1 MHTQNKYILH
11 IANDYTGSA
20 VYKNLASE
28 LDKLEVRQIIYTPFR
43 EKNNIGNNEI
53 KFQLDGSKIIYSPI
67 LNWHIDR
74 FFYPYK
80 IFKILKDVQSKI
92 DLKKVKCIHAHTWYS
107 DGGVAYFLSKKYNIP
122 FVVTIRNTDINLFQ
136 EKLVYLRPLGKKILR
151 HAKQV
156 ILISASYKE
165 RVLCQSSL
173 RSMKSQLIDKLRVI
187 PNGVDSFWLANSS
200 PKKKSAI
207 DATYNFLYVGKF
219 TAGKQVPALQ
229 QAILLLRSELSQEVR
244 LHLVGGGD
252 EDDAKVLELVMKH
265 PNVFTYHGKIHDKQ
279 ALLTLFQ
286 NCDVFTMPSLHETFG
301 LVYVEAMLQGLPILY
316 TEGEGIDGFYS
327 EKIGEKVSVHSIE
340 EIKEKLNLIIDNLD
354 QYSIPLNKIK
364 KNHDWALIA
373 KEYIDIYD
381 ASLKQTTTVSDNI
394 L

>member
-1 MHTQNKYILH
+1 MSIQNNIILH
-11 IANDYTGSA
+11 IANDYAGSK
-20 VYKNLASE
+20 VYKNLVYE
-28 LDKLEVRQIIYTPFR
+28 LDQLGTKQTVYTAIR
-43 EKNNIGNNEI
+43 DKNKIGNNQVALKVE
-53 KFQLDGSKIIYSPI
+53 GSKILYSAI

-74 FFYPYK
+74 VFYPLKIVKIYK
-80 IFKILKDVQSKI
+80 DIQSKI
-92 DLKKVKCIHAHTWYS
+92 DFNKVKCIHAHTWYS

-151 HAKQV
+151 NAKQV

-200 PKKKSAI
+200 PKKKRAI

-252 EDDAKVLELVMKH
+252 EDDAKVLEIVMKH

-286 NCDVFTMPSLHETFG
+286 NCDAFTMPSMHETFG

-340 EIKEKLNLIIDNLD
+340 EIKEKLNLIINNLD
-354 QYSIPLNKIK
+354 QYSIPLDKIK

-381 ASLKQTTTVSDNI
+381 ASLK
-394 L
+394 

>member
-1 MHTQNKYILH
+1 MNRTENCMNSENKAILH
-11 IANDYTGSA
+11 ISNDYTGSK
-20 VYKNLASE
+20 VYKNLVRE
-28 LDKLEVRQIIYTPFR
+28 LDYLGVRQIIYTPFR
-43 EKNNIGNNEI
+43 EQSKV
-53 KFQLDGSKIIYSPI
+53 GSHQVDLTVDSSEIIYAAI

-92 DLKKVKCIHAHTWYS
+92 DLKKIKCIHAHTWYS

-200 PKKKSAI
+200 PKKKRAI

-229 QAILLLRSELSQEVR
+229 QAFTRS
-244 LHLVGGGD
+244 
-252 EDDAKVLELVMKH
+252 
-265 PNVFTYHGKIHDKQ
+265 
-279 ALLTLFQ
+279 
-286 NCDVFTMPSLHETFG
+286 
-301 LVYVEAMLQGLPILY
+301 
-316 TEGEGIDGFYS
+316 
-327 EKIGEKVSVHSIE
+327 
-340 EIKEKLNLIIDNLD
+340 
-354 QYSIPLNKIK
+354 
-364 KNHDWALIA
+364 
-373 KEYIDIYD
+373 
-381 ASLKQTTTVSDNI
+381 
-394 L
+394 